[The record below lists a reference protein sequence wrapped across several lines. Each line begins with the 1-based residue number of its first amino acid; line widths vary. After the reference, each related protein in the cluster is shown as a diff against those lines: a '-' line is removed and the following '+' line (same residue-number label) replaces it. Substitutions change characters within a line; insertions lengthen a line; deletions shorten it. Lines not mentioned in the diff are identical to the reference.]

1 MASGCVKSC
10 SGDCHNNSCSTKCY
24 NVSCT
29 GNCSG
34 NGCSTM
40 CESNNCDIG
49 CKSGCNDL
57 CKYQCTNTESTDS
70 SRPFGSA
77 SYLANCSNCSFL
89 PSFEVL
95 ST

>member
-34 NGCSTM
+34 TGCSTM
-40 CESNNCDIG
+40 CESSNCDIDV
-49 CKSGCNDL
+49 NQDVMIYVNINALILNLLILLDL
-57 CKYQCTNTESTDS
+57 L
-70 SRPFGSA
+70 G
-77 SYLANCSNCSFL
+77 LL
-89 PSFEVL
+89 VI
-95 ST
+95 